1 MVEAGESEYSGALKT
16 RNLLILGDAK
26 NARIAEI
33 APNWNVSGREFFGYQ
48 AKFRSAALQF
58 VVAEGLPTSHSQ
70 CGGARSEESNAKQ
83 VCS

>member
-33 APNWNVSGREFFGYQ
+33 APNWNVSGTRVFAYQ
-48 AKFRSAALQF
+48 AKFRFAALLF
-58 VVAEGLPTSHSQ
+58 VVAEGWPTI
-70 CGGARSEESNAKQ
+70 REPRLLN
-83 VCS
+83 VRN